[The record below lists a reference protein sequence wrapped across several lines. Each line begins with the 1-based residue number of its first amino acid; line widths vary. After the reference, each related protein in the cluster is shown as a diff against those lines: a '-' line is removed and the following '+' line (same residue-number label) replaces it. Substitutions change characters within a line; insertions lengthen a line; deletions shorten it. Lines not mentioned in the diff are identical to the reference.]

1 MEPRPLGP
9 GGRPVERRARQPL
22 LYRPDQLLGRRKI
35 HLRRA
40 ADKRR
45 LAGHLLTVAA
55 LAALSIW
62 WVVPLHWFAGPVL
75 VAITATH
82 GIHLGDLAVFG
93 FALAGLRS
101 LAAVKR
107 LVVGSLA

>member
-9 GGRPVERRARQPL
+9 GGRPVQRRARQPF

-45 LAGHLLTVAA
+45 LAAHLAVVVA
-55 LAALSIW
+55 LAGLSIW
-62 WVVPLHWFAGPVL
+62 WIVPLHSFAGPVL
-75 VAITATH
+75 VTITPAH
-82 GIHLGDLAVFG
+82 GVHLGDLAVVAY
-93 FALAGLRS
+93 ALLALRS
-101 LAAVKR
+101 LVAARR
-107 LVVGSLA
+107 LVFGPVA

>member
-35 HLRRA
+35 YLRRA

-45 LAGHLLTVAA
+45 LAAH
-55 LAALSIW
+55 LAAVVALVGLSIW
-62 WVVPLHWFAGPVL
+62 WVVPLHSFAGPVL
-75 VAITATH
+75 VSITASH
-82 GIHLGDLAVFG
+82 GVHLGDLTVFA
-93 FALAGLRS
+93 FVLLALRS
-101 LAAVKR
+101 LGAARR
-107 LVVGSLA
+107 LVFGPVA